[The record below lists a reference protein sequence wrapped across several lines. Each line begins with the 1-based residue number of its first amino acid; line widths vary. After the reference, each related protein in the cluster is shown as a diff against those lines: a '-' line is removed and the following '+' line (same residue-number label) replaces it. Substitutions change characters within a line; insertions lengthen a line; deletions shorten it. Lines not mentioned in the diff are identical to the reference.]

1 MENIL
6 TVLKILKLKLQLGDK
21 NVLKLI
27 DELLHNSRNTLNI
40 SELYILIRDLYLSAL
55 YINNVLV

>member
-1 MENIL
+1 M
-6 TVLKILKLKLQLGDK
+6 LQLGDK

-40 SELYILIRDLYLSAL
+40 SELYILMHNLYLCAL